1 MSARGEPERTCVG
14 CRAKGRKS
22 YLLRIVRGPG
32 ATPRVDPA
40 GSSPGRG
47 AYVHRSRDCAR
58 AALAKGALGRALR
71 TDLGPEEVA
80 RLGREIEG
88 ALQG

>member
-1 MSARGEPERTCVG
+1 MSTRREPERTCVG
-14 CRAKGRKS
+14 CRARARKAE
-22 YLLRIVRGPG
+22 LLRIVRGPG
-32 ATPRVDPA
+32 ATVRVDPT

-58 AALAKGALGRALR
+58 AALAKGSLGRALR
-71 TDLGPEEVA
+71 MGVGPEEAA
-80 RLGREIEG
+80 RLGRDIEG